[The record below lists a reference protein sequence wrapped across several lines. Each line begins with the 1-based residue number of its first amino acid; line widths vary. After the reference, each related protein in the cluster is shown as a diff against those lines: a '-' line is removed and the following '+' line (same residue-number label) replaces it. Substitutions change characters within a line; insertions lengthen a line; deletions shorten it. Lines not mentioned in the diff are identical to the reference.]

1 MYSISNQN
9 PICLF
14 LLLSTTLFPLLTNG
28 LYIRQLPSAPNT
40 KSPRAALIDWDDAP
54 KLRRKAQTTQVATP
68 AYQDPTDLTKR
79 MPVAQRVADLKNS
92 PSGDAMTLSKRDDND
107 PNSKSPPN
115 LLTALIDN
123 SASTSNTDGP
133 VGSDGGTS
141 SLPKRD
147 KSDGTQSDYD
157 TGSPGGSDSLVGTQS
172 SGSAGSGGSQT
183 GPVNL
188 GDRSI
193 KSPESVIQERDDNN
207 NNDNTQAEVK
217 AQLLNMM
224 FGSSGSDGSGSGGS
238 GSGGS
243 GSGYTGDDGPGMGGT
258 TTSPKVKER
267 SSNTDDVSS
276 FVTSILTTPTNED
289 WRAER
294 VRREEARQDTPAAIY
309 ERQLAARAEWE
320 RVENAIA
327 RISARGETEND
338 AEWERNDGASE
349 GGARGGKEGDK
360 QKEKEGEDALMG
372 GEEVWRKDLLKRLAI
387 LDGKREVQQ

>member
-9 PICLF
+9 PFYLV
-14 LLLSTTLFPLLTNG
+14 LLLSTTFFPLLTNA
-28 LYIRQLPSAPNT
+28 LYIRQLPSASNT
-40 KSPRAALIDWDDAP
+40 KSPRAALLDWDDAP
-54 KLRRKAQTTQVATP
+54 KLRRNAQTTQVATP
-68 AYQDPTDLTKR
+68 ALQDPTDLTKR
-79 MPVAQRVADLKNS
+79 MPVAQLVAGLENS
-92 PSGDAMTLSKRDDND
+92 PSGDAIKLSKRDDND
-107 PNSKSPPN
+107 PNSRSPPS

-141 SLPKRD
+141 KLPKRGQN
-147 KSDGTQSDYD
+147 DGAQSDYD
-157 TGSPGGSDSLVGTQS
+157 TGSSGGSDSSVGTQS

-183 GPVNL
+183 DPVNL

-193 KSPESVIQERDDNN
+193 KSPESDIQERDDSNSN
-207 NNDNTQAEVK
+207 IQGEVT
-217 AQLLNMM
+217 AQLVNMM
-224 FGSSGSDGSGSGGS
+224 LPPDSSGNDGSGT
-238 GSGGS
+238 
-243 GSGYTGDDGPGMGGT
+243 GYSGDDGPGTGG

-267 SSNTDDVSS
+267 SPNTNDDPSS
-276 FVTSILTTPTNED
+276 IASTTNEQAQAPEP

-294 VRREEARQDTPAAIY
+294 VRREEARQNTPAAIY

-349 GGARGGKEGDK
+349 GAAKGGKEEGEQKKGEGD
-360 QKEKEGEDALMG
+360 EDALMG

-387 LDGKREVQQ
+387 LEGRRELEE